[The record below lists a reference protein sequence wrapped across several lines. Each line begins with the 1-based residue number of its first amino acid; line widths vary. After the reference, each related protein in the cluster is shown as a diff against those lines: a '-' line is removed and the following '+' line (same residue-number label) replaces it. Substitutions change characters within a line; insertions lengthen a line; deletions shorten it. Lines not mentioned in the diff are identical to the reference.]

1 MAERLNRLVGEMAEN
16 QTRAVENAEACF
28 VPCARNPVLNYSIIK
43 YSFALIK
50 YWQNNRICQNFL
62 SGIAL

>member
-28 VPCARNPVLNYSIIK
+28 VPCAKNPVLNYSII
-43 YSFALIK
+43 
-50 YWQNNRICQNFL
+50 Q
-62 SGIAL
+62 